1 MTNFGVELNLMTTPE
16 QKVITPK
23 YPFISTVLAA
33 DFLCNHNEGAQ
44 KPRAKEEP
52 KHGTATSRNASDN
65 TACVSCCSRTVDDL
79 QQATTA
85 LRIPFLQIT
94 TLPACPDRK
103 PY

>member
-16 QKVITPK
+16 QKIITPK

-52 KHGTATSRNASDN
+52 KHGTATSRK
-65 TACVSCCSRTVDDL
+65 CKR
-79 QQATTA
+79 QYG
-85 LRIPFLQIT
+85 LRIVLFS
-94 TLPACPDRK
+94 DR
-103 PY
+103 